1 MDEKRP
7 DAAPEQPSQESPED
21 SPKTPRRIRIFAL
34 LGALFMIALTLLYT
48 YALATG
54 KIFW

>member
-1 MDEKRP
+1 MEDKRP
-7 DAAPEQPSQESPED
+7 DMPPEQKRLDEGLE
-21 SPKTPRRIRIFAL
+21 KTPRRTRIFAL
-34 LGALFMIALTLLYT
+34 LAALFMIALTLLYT